1 MYCNKSDVHVT
12 FCRYTESLD
21 AILEEISIYEKH
33 QALLTELDESKALN
47 FLLYGPPGTGKSS
60 LIATLASECSCA
72 LYVVNAQAIKPH
84 QLSDLLY
91 PESQS
96 SSRLKLLLFE
106 DFDRFLEDAH
116 SKQLVPQILNALD
129 GVANADSKTVRFFT
143 GNDCKSIWNSPAL
156 ISRMSRAFKFD
167 PPSKEMLTIR
177 LAQLTQGRADMSSA
191 EGQHLLKLAAASGA
205 SMRCFANF
213 VIRHM
218 FQPEPLN
225 ALLDKVHELDQGK
238 QQES

>member
-96 SSRLKLLLFE
+96 SSRLKLLLNSCTSCFVVSH
-106 DFDRFLEDAH
+106 RCRAAYIKNQCSFLH
-116 SKQLVPQILNALD
+116 N
-129 GVANADSKTVRFFT
+129 
-143 GNDCKSIWNSPAL
+143 
-156 ISRMSRAFKFD
+156 
-167 PPSKEMLTIR
+167 
-177 LAQLTQGRADMSSA
+177 
-191 EGQHLLKLAAASGA
+191 
-205 SMRCFANF
+205 CFCTSTD
-213 VIRHM
+213 
-218 FQPEPLN
+218 L
-225 ALLDKVHELDQGK
+225 
-238 QQES
+238 